1 METIDFNL
9 NNAPQVGDVIF
20 FRTKFSLWSPM
31 SWLSALIRF
40 FARIKYNHVGII
52 AYDDVTGELCVF
64 EAVAKGITSTSF
76 EKRIENRQVI
86 VRRPRPYI
94 KKDDAYYFDLCN
106 KYKGYKYDK
115 AGLLWEQ
122 LILQLTG
129 KWVGTTNKEKAM
141 RKFYCYEFAA
151 FVSGEQD
158 WLKINP
164 KTFLTSTDYR
174 TIFTK
179 LS

>member
-76 EKRIENRQVI
+76 AQRIKNRKI
-86 VRRPRPYI
+86 LIRRPRYYL
-94 KKDDAYYFDLCN
+94 KKDDAYYFDVCN
-106 KYKGYKYDK
+106 SNKNKKYDK

-122 LILQLTG
+122 LWLQLFG
-129 KWVGTTNKEKAM
+129 RWIGTTNEEKAKQ
-141 RKFYCYEFAA
+141 KFYCYEFAA
-151 FVSGEQD
+151 YVSGEENWYQ
-158 WLKINP
+158 INP
-164 KTFLTSTDYR
+164 QTFLTSTDYR
-174 TIFTK
+174 TIY
-179 LS
+179 SN